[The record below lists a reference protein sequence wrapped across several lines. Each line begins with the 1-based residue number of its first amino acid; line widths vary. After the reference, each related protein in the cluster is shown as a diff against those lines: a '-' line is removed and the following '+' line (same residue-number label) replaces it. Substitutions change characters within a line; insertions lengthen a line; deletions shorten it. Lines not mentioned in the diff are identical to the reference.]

1 MYRIATSLIIVLF
14 IALIQSTAFDYIA
27 IAGIKP
33 EVLLI
38 FTIISAL
45 TGRRKDIIKIALFSG
60 LLKDLT
66 SLFIF
71 GGYTFSFIIIGLAI
85 NYHQSKFYKERL
97 TTQFSISAICYII
110 MGLIVLSFNS
120 LAKKEF
126 LNFALYFS
134 PLIKGAIYTG
144 GVSILAWKLLELT
157 NIKNN
162 RLLGRSYV

>member
-45 TGRRKDIIKIALFSG
+45 SAKRKDIIKIALLSG

-66 SLFIF
+66 SSFIF
-71 GGYTFSFIIIGLAI
+71 GGYTFSFIIIGLII

-97 TTQFSISAICYII
+97 TTQFSLSAISYII
-110 MGLIVLSFNS
+110 MGILVLSFNS

-126 LNFALYFS
+126 FDFTLYFS
-134 PLIKGAIYTG
+134 LLIKGAIYTG
-144 GVSILAWKLLELT
+144 GVSILVWKLVELT
-157 NIKNN
+157 SIKSS
-162 RLLGRSYV
+162 RSLGRSYV